1 MAVEKSLDRKLA
13 EIRANYNT
21 RTFILADA
29 KDPDIAYGMKA
40 PGRSPEYYGDEVKY
54 RSLAEFRQCI
64 RDVVRQAEVD
74 IVLMTAS
81 TSEILVHEERLF
93 DHSPVTPACRT
104 NDTTDIHIARGSNY
118 AIQASRPWRTPTLD
132 HAICAKLECTPEEAA
147 RGVNLGLYSITFN
160 NDAELDRATLQAFKE
175 FRIEAERKKF
185 RYFLEVFD
193 PNVPGAI
200 DPDMVGPFIN
210 DMIARTLAGVTKA
223 AKPLFLKM
231 VYHGPK
237 WMEELVHY
245 DPDLIP
251 GVLGGASGTTYDA
264 FKLLAEAQKYG
275 ARVALFGR
283 KINNSENQLAFIKFL
298 RMIADGVISP
308 EEAVKAYH
316 GVLQEL
322 KIRPYRTL
330 EEDSQL
336 TTPIMSYGSST
347 VSMPATTKPAATT
360 FAANADILMSP
371 RQAATAPAPQPAAAS
386 ATPPAASA
394 SAVPRAVPAPAAI
407 PAPPS
412 RPAAAKPVVPDIDI
426 PRLPD
431 GSPDFD
437 RMTPDQKLAW
447 NKQERDRIFGW

>member
-1 MAVEKSLDRKLA
+1 MAIEKSLDRKLA

-40 PGRSPEYYGDEVKY
+40 PGRSPEFYGDEIRY

-93 DHSPVTPACRT
+93 DTSPVTPACRT
-104 NDTTDIHIARGSNY
+104 NDTTDIHVARGSNY
-118 AIQASRPWRTPTLD
+118 ASQASRPWRTPTLG
-132 HAICAKLECTPEEAA
+132 HAICAKLDCSPDEEA

-160 NDAELDRATLQAFKE
+160 NDAELDRAVLQAFKE
-175 FRIEAERKKF
+175 FRLEAERKKF

-193 PNVPGAI
+193 PNIPGAT
-200 DPDMVGPFIN
+200 DPDMIGPFIN

-223 AKPLFLKM
+223 AKPIFLKM

-264 FKLLAEAQKYG
+264 FKLLAESQKYG

-283 KINNSENQLAFIKFL
+283 KINNSENQLAFIKML
-298 RMIADGVISP
+298 RLIADGAISP
-308 EEAVKAYH
+308 EEAVRAYH

-330 EEDSQL
+330 EDDSQL

-347 VSMPATTKPAATT
+347 VSMPATTRPEGGAKPVS

-371 RQAATAPAPQPAAAS
+371 RPSAPS
-386 ATPPAASA
+386 
-394 SAVPRAVPAPAAI
+394 PAPAA
-407 PAPPS
+407 
-412 RPAAAKPVVPDIDI
+412 PAAAPSSPSPQLAPKPAAPPPTPQGDF
-426 PRLPD
+426 PLRPD
-431 GSPDFD
+431 GTPDFD
-437 RMTPDQKLAW
+437 RMTIDQKLAY
-447 NKQERDRIFGW
+447 NKQERDRIFGWS

>member
-1 MAVEKSLDRKLA
+1 MAIEKSLDRKLA
-13 EIRANYNT
+13 EIRANYDT

-29 KDPDIAYGMKA
+29 KDPDIAYGMAA
-40 PGRSPEYYGDEVKY
+40 PGRSPEYYGDEIRR

-93 DHSPVTPACRT
+93 DNSTVTPACRT
-104 NDTTDIHIARGSNY
+104 NDTTDIHIARGAKY
-118 AIQASRPWRTPTLD
+118 PQQASRPWRTPTLE
-132 HAICAKLECTPEEAA
+132 HAICAKLECSPEDAA

-160 NDAELDRATLQAFKE
+160 NDAELDRVMLEAFKQ
-175 FRIEAERKKF
+175 FRLEAERKKF

-200 DPDMVGPFIN
+200 DPDLIGAFIN

-223 AKPLFLKM
+223 AKPIFLKM

-237 WMEELVHY
+237 WMEELAHY

-264 FKLLAEAQKYG
+264 FKLIGEAQKYG

-283 KINNSENQLAFIKFL
+283 KINNSENQLAFIKML
-298 RMIADGVISP
+298 RLIADGEIGP
-308 EEAVKAYH
+308 EEAVRAYH

-322 KIRPYRTL
+322 KIRPYRSL
-330 EEDSQL
+330 EEDMQL
-336 TTPIMSYGSST
+336 TTPIMSYGGAGST
-347 VSMPATTKPAATT
+347 VTMPATTRPETPSGPKP
-360 FAANADILMSP
+360 
-371 RQAATAPAPQPAAAS
+371 APAPAPASAPPAAVQPAAK
-386 ATPPAASA
+386 P
-394 SAVPRAVPAPAAI
+394 VPAPAP
-407 PAPPS
+407 PA
-412 RPAAAKPVVPDIDI
+412 RECDF

-437 RMTPDQKLAW
+437 RMTIDQKIAY
-447 NKQERDRIFGW
+447 NKQERDRIFGWS